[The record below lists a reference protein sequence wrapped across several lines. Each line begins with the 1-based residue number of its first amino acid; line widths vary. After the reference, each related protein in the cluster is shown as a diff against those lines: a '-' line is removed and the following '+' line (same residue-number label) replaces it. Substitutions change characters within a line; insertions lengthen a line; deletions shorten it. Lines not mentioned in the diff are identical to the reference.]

1 MNVLKILIVL
11 ACFFSTVTMAQT
23 PAPSPK
29 PTFKDIDKNG
39 DGKITAAEAKAAGM
53 SDANFKKA
61 DKNGDGSLTP
71 EEFFWD

>member
-23 PAPSPK
+23 PVPSPK

-39 DGKITAAEAKAAGM
+39 DG
-53 SDANFKKA
+53 
-61 DKNGDGSLTP
+61 SLTP